1 MKNNFIEMIKGLLD
15 GVYIT
20 FAVIVT
26 LTVIYN
32 IDYFIQEDVSG
43 DVIVNETIVSSVKSK
58 VNSEIEVV
66 NETDIEKLIANNIV
80 KFTKCEPYKIQVGD
94 TLFGLQKRL
103 FLNETLK
110 DEHGNQLNQKIKV
123 NQVIYHCFD

>member
-66 NETDIEKLIANNIV
+66 NETDIEKLIANNNV